1 MRAYL
6 LLGVAALTLGAC
18 KLDRDPGPAADQAQ
32 LTAGAPFEIG
42 LAPAFG
48 ALPPAEPMPVY
59 YAPEPVAYDY
69 WNDAYDMN
77 QTYYNQPPT
86 YFNYAGATPLVWG
99 QPQQQSLGG
108 SLTNMVIS
116 RIVEALVGGGQR
128 EYFYQPGADYPY
140 FIRDPQYAYAVDDGR
155 LVALYDPYGRLLP
168 EPMLIQQ
175 APVASRYF
183 LRADDL
189 RDAALVA
196 AMQPLAPEVWTR
208 QRAVW
213 VDQLDDNDG
222 WRSTW
227 IPGASR
233 SPVAVR
239 RLAEVR
245 ARKEDRDA
253 VHARWKAELAA
264 TRPTDK
270 GPKLARIDRGDDR
283 GARKADKGHDAR
295 PMKKAEA
302 PKGAAKKADARRDDD
317 RPKADKRAGN
327 DKPRAVRTAE
337 ASKGPAK
344 KADAKGGKGKDKGDH
359 GKGGGKNG

>member
-1 MRAYL
+1 MGR
-6 LLGVAALTLGAC
+6 T
-18 KLDRDPGPAADQAQ
+18 
-32 LTAGAPFEIG
+32 
-42 LAPAFG
+42 
-48 ALPPAEPMPVY
+48 
-59 YAPEPVAYDY
+59 
-69 WNDAYDMN
+69 
-77 QTYYNQPPT
+77 
-86 YFNYAGATPLVWG
+86 
-99 QPQQQSLGG
+99 
-108 SLTNMVIS
+108 
-116 RIVEALVGGGQR
+116 
-128 EYFYQPGADYPY
+128 ADYSKETCS
-140 FIRDPQYAYAVDDGR
+140 IAATLEVVGDPWT
-155 LVALYDPYGRLLP
+155 LL
-168 EPMLIQQ
+168 I
-175 APVASRYF
+175 
-183 LRADDL
+183 L

-196 AMQPLAPEVWTR
+196 ALQPLAPEVWTR

-295 PMKKAEA
+295 PMKKA
-302 PKGAAKKADARRDDD
+302 
-317 RPKADKRAGN
+317 
-327 DKPRAVRTAE
+327 
-337 ASKGPAK
+337 
-344 KADAKGGKGKDKGDH
+344 DAKGGKDKGDRGGNDGGDKGN
-359 GKGGGKNG
+359 GKKG